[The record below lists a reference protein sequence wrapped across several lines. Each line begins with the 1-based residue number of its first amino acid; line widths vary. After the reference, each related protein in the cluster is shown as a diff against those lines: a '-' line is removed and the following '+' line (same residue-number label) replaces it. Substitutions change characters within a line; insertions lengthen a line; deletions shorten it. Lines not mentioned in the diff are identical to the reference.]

1 MLDRDNI
8 HTKIS
13 RIGFLSFILRQKCG
27 YGLGILFLTLVG
39 LFLAWKPIQVTRLI
53 RDIRQLHK
61 LKTEMVEINAR
72 LNLEKA
78 TLTRLDRIEER
89 ARREFGFVDP
99 DESQIIDFTLNLSP
113 HQPF

>member
-1 MLDRDNI
+1 VLARKNLQ
-8 HTKIS
+8 TKIS
-13 RIGFLSFILRQKCG
+13 RVGFLFFILWQKCE
-27 YGLGILFLTLVG
+27 YGLGILFFTFVG

-99 DESQIIDFTLNLSP
+99 DESQVIDFTLL
-113 HQPF
+113 